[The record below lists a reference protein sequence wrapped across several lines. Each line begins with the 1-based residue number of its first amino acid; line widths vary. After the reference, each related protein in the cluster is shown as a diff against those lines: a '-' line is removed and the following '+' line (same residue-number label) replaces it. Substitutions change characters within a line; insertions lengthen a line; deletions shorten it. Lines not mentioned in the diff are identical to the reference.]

1 MPKLERQF
9 NTLRIAMGKVIK
21 IGLMLLLVAAVVLG
35 YLAYNTIFKANTN
48 LSDDYEL
55 RIEKVISVDSLVH
68 LLEIDSVLK
77 STTGFSTVAERKNVM
92 NVLPGRYII
101 TPGMSSNT
109 IINMLRAGLQVPV
122 KLTFIAQPNVRKLA
136 SVISDQIQPDSTDLI
151 NYITTDF
158 IRENN
163 LIAEVLP
170 SYFIPNSYEV
180 YWNTSP
186 EGFGKRMMSEYHNFW
201 NDERLAKAESLGL
214 TLVDVSTLA
223 SIVEGETNKIKEM
236 PRVAGLYLNRL
247 EKGQKLESD
256 PTVRFTIKQKYGQDY
271 KITRVLYKDLKI
283 DSPYNTYMY
292 TGLPP
297 GPLSIP
303 SIQAIDAVLN
313 AEDHNYIFMCAD
325 PSTGYHKFTASYS
338 QHLKNRD
345 AYKRWLQENKIYR

>member
-1 MPKLERQF
+1 
-9 NTLRIAMGKVIK
+9 MGKVIK
-21 IGLMLLLVAAVVLG
+21 IGLVLLVLAGAVIG
-35 YLAYNTIFKANTN
+35 YVAYNTIFKANTN
-48 LSDDYEL
+48 LSEDYEL
-55 RIEKVISVDSLVH
+55 RIKEVISVDSLVQI
-68 LLEIDSVLK
+68 LEIDSVLK
-77 STTGFSTVAERKNVM
+77 NTTGFSAVAERKNVM

-101 TPGMSSNT
+101 KPGMSSNA

-136 SVISDQIQPDSTDLI
+136 SIISEQIQPDSADII

-158 IRENN
+158 IRENE
-163 LIAEVLP
+163 LTLEILP
-170 SYFIPNSYEV
+170 AYFIPNSYEV
-180 YWNTSP
+180 YWNTGP
-186 EGFGKRMMSEYHNFW
+186 ESFGKRMLKEYNSFW
-201 NDERLAKAESLGL
+201 NADRLAKAESFGL
-214 TLVDVSTLA
+214 TPVEVSTLA
-223 SIVEGETNKIKEM
+223 SIVEGETNKTREM

-271 KITRVLYKDLKI
+271 KIKRVLYKDLKI

-313 AEDHNYIFMCAD
+313 AEEHNYIFMCAD
-325 PSTGYHKFTASYS
+325 PSTGYHKFTASYA